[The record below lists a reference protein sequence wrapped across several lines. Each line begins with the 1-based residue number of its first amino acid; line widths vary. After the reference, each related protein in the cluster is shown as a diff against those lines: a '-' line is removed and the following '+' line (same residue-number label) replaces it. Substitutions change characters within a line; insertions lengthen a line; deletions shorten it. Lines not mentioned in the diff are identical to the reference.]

1 MTILE
6 TLPLFLAY
14 FALSSLLM
22 VAFVLIYTK
31 ITPYDEFALIKQGLI
46 APAVSLSGAIL
57 GFVIA
62 LASVIKNSVGLL
74 DMVAWGV
81 VAMVVQ
87 LLAFAVVR
95 LGFRGLTDGITQN
108 NTAKALILGVV
119 SLAFGMLN
127 AGCMTY

>member
-62 LASVIKNSVGLL
+62 LASVIKNSVNLL

-119 SLAFGMLN
+119 SVAFGMLN

>member
-1 MTILE
+1 MTILA

-14 FALSSLLM
+14 FALASLLM
-22 VAFVLIYTK
+22 IAFVLIYTK

-46 APAVSLSGAIL
+46 APAISLSGTIL

-62 LASVIKNSVGLL
+62 LDSVIKNSVDLV

-81 VAMVVQ
+81 VAGLVQ
-87 LLAFAVVR
+87 LLVFGVVR
-95 LGFRGLTDGITQN
+95 LGFRGLTDGINQN
-108 NTAKALILGVV
+108 NTAKALVLGVV
-119 SLAFGMLN
+119 SVAFGVLN

>member
-1 MTILE
+1 MTILA
-6 TLPLFLAY
+6 TLPLFIAY
-14 FALSSLLM
+14 FALASVLTAVF
-22 VAFVLIYTK
+22 VAIYLK

-119 SLAFGMLN
+119 SVAFGMLN

>member
-1 MTILE
+1 M
-6 TLPLFLAY
+6 
-14 FALSSLLM
+14 
-22 VAFVLIYTK
+22 
-31 ITPYDEFALIKQGLI
+31 
-46 APAVSLSGAIL
+46 
-57 GFVIA
+57 
-62 LASVIKNSVGLL
+62 GLL

-119 SLAFGMLN
+119 SVAFGMLN

>member
-1 MTILE
+1 MTILA

-14 FALSSLLM
+14 FALASLLM
-22 VAFVLIYTK
+22 IAFVLIYTK

-46 APAVSLSGAIL
+46 APAISLSGTIL

-62 LASVIKNSVGLL
+62 LDSVIKNSVDLV

-81 VAMVVQ
+81 VAGLVQ
-87 LLAFAVVR
+87 LLAFGVVR
-95 LGFRGLTDGITQN
+95 LGFRGLTDGINQN
-108 NTAKALILGVV
+108 NTAKALVLGVV
-119 SLAFGMLN
+119 SVAFGVLN

>member
-1 MTILE
+1 MTILA

-14 FALSSLLM
+14 FALASLLM
-22 VAFVLIYTK
+22 IAFVLIYTK

-46 APAVSLSGAIL
+46 APAISLSGTIL

-62 LASVIKNSVGLL
+62 LASVIKNSVDLV

-81 VAMVVQ
+81 VAGLVQ
-87 LLAFAVVR
+87 LLAFGVVR
-95 LGFRGLTDGITQN
+95 LGFRGLTDDINQN
-108 NTAKALILGVV
+108 NTAKALVLGVV
-119 SLAFGMLN
+119 SVAFGVLN

>member
-1 MTILE
+1 MTILA

-14 FALSSLLM
+14 FALASLLM
-22 VAFVLIYTK
+22 IAFVLIYTK

-119 SLAFGMLN
+119 SVAFGMLN